1 MPRIL
6 SLNDSII
13 ILKGIHYL
21 LNVEDYQHQYTS
33 DSYYALSILRQER
46 IDLFIQDM
54 LRPDM
59 NGFELYWLMKSEE
72 RLRNIPILIF
82 SAWSSTKPAVVV
94 TPVELVDKT
103 FEGLYQAKFEGVEA
117 RDLSP
122 VAHIKAANVLYI
134 EGYLEPFAASELLDN
149 VSRILKSQSLL
160 TEEERAIRHQW
171 LWSQAHNDSAI
182 R

>member
-6 SLNDSII
+6 SLNDSVV

-21 LNVEDYQHQYTS
+21 LNVEDYQHQYTT
-33 DSYYALSILRQER
+33 DSYHALSILRQER

-72 RLRNIPILIF
+72 RLRAIPILIF
-82 SAWSSTKPAVVV
+82 SAWSSTRPAVAV
-94 TPVELVDKT
+94 TPVKLVGKT
-103 FEGLYQAKFEGVEA
+103 FEGLYQAKFEGAEPK
-117 RDLSP
+117 DLIA
-122 VAHIKAANVLYI
+122 VAHIKDANVLYI

-160 TEEERAIRHQW
+160 TEEERAIRHQR
-171 LWSQAHNDSAI
+171 LWSQVHNDSAI
-182 R
+182 G